1 MKTTSSASP
10 LVSIITPVF
19 NQCQFIEIA
28 IRSVLAQTYPA
39 IEHVIVDGKSTDGS
53 VEVIAA
59 LAQQYPGRIRFS
71 SEPDQGPC
79 DAFNKG
85 CSMAQGEIFGW
96 LGADDIYLPHAVQTV
111 VNRFKAKTETAF
123 VYGESDMMDAR
134 GEVIGRFATC
144 DFSVERALN
153 HGACFAFS
161 TAFFRR
167 EVIEKVGGFL
177 LHDEACDHDWV
188 IRAGLQFPIS
198 RLPETLGRF
207 RMHAGGKTASRG
219 DEVYPKAVFLI
230 NRRYGGKWLS
240 PVCRQYYRQ
249 LVKRVPLLGS
259 VYERYVEYAG
269 FDEFID
275 PHIRRIAVFG
285 AALTG
290 YQCMETAI
298 EHKRV
303 VPLFIDNFPPPSGL
317 FRDRPVV
324 TPEHLALKMQQEVDA
339 VIVATKSRS
348 GAQMRR
354 QLLRLGFKKPI
365 YCWQFSKY
373 KNL

>member
-1 MKTTSSASP
+1 MKATSSAAHP

-19 NQCQFIEIA
+19 NQSQFIEIA
-28 IRSVLAQTYPA
+28 IRSVLKQTYPA
-39 IEHVIVDGKSTDGS
+39 IEHVIVDGKSTDGT
-53 VEVIAA
+53 VDVIAD

-85 CSMAQGEIFGW
+85 CSLARGEIIGW
-96 LGADDIYLPHAVQTV
+96 LGADDCYLPDAVQTV
-111 VNRFKAKTETAF
+111 VSRFQTCPETAF
-123 VYGESDMMDAR
+123 VYGEADLIDAR
-134 GEVIGRFATC
+134 GEIIGRFATR

-167 EVIEKVGGFL
+167 EVVDKVGGFL
-177 LHDEACDHDWV
+177 IHDEACDHDWV
-188 IRAGLQFPIS
+188 IRVGLNFPIA

-207 RMHAGGKTASRG
+207 RLHPGGKTGSIG

-240 PVCRQYYRQ
+240 PVCRRYYGQ
-249 LVKRVPLLGS
+249 LAKKVPLLGPL
-259 VYERYVEYAG
+259 YEQYIEFAG
-269 FDEFID
+269 YDRIID
-275 PHIRRIAVFG
+275 PRCRRIAVFG
-285 AALTG
+285 AALSG
-290 YQCMETAI
+290 YQCMETVT
-298 EHKRV
+298 EHKRT
-303 VPLFIDNFPPPSGL
+303 VPLFIDNFPPPSGA
-317 FRDRPVV
+317 FRNLPAV
-324 TPEHLALKMQQEVDA
+324 TPANFMSNMQQEVDA

-354 QLLRLGFKKPI
+354 QLRALGFQKPI
-365 YCWQFSKY
+365 YCYQYSKFI
-373 KNL
+373 